1 MLTGKKELNLKEKP
15 KLKRRNNHEK
25 KLIVTAKYGSLE
37 FEEVAYPYNPNAH
50 QEQLDSCI
58 SSIHQKMKEAGKYEM
73 KDSFEYSEKIEEKP
87 EH

>member
-1 MLTGKKELNLKEKP
+1 M
-15 KLKRRNNHEK
+15 EK

-73 KDSFEYSEKIEEKP
+73 KDSFESEEAYSLLVLLCSNCLVQTLT
-87 EH
+87 